1 MTLGLS
7 PEAILERNAEK
18 RRVWRL
24 EHPDKVRAFHKKHN
38 ALPHVSTRKTE
49 WARQH
54 REEINNRRREQ
65 YSQKKTQEATTE
77 HLESP
82 PQPTTSTDDEENI
95 FIEETSTDAVSVE
108 PVHS

>member
-24 EHPDKVRAFHKKHN
+24 EHPDRVKAFHRKHN
-38 ALPHVSTRKTE
+38 ALPHVSNRKTE

-54 REEINNRRREQ
+54 RDEINNRRRDQ
-65 YSQKKTQEATTE
+65 YAQKKVQEAITE
-77 HLESP
+77 QLESP
-82 PQPTTSTDDEENI
+82 SQPVVSPVDE
-95 FIEETSTDAVSVE
+95 
-108 PVHS
+108 

>member
-24 EHPDKVRAFHKKHN
+24 EHPDRVKALKHD
-38 ALPHVSTRKTE
+38 ALPHVSNRKTE

-65 YSQKKTQEATTE
+65 YAQKKTQEATTE

-82 PQPTTSTDDEENI
+82 PQPTISTVDEQNI
-95 FIEETSTDAVSVE
+95 SIEKQSTDAVSDE
-108 PVHS
+108 PIQ

>member
-18 RRVWRL
+18 RRAWRL
-24 EHPDKVRAFHKKHN
+24 EHPDRVKAFHKKHN
-38 ALPHVSTRKTE
+38 ALPHVSSRKTE

-65 YSQKKTQEATTE
+65 YAQKKAQVAITE

-82 PQPTTSTDDEENI
+82 PQPTTSTVDEKNI
-95 FIEETSTDAVSVE
+95 SIEKYSTNAVSDE
-108 PVHS
+108 PIHF

>member
-18 RRVWRL
+18 RRAWRL
-24 EHPDKVRAFHKKHN
+24 EHPDRVKAFHKKHN
-38 ALPHVSTRKTE
+38 ALPHVSSRKTE

-65 YSQKKTQEATTE
+65 YAQKKTQVAITE

-82 PQPTTSTDDEENI
+82 PQPITSTVDE
-95 FIEETSTDAVSVE
+95 
-108 PVHS
+108 

>member
-24 EHPDKVRAFHKKHN
+24 EHPDRVKAFHRKHN
-38 ALPHVSTRKTE
+38 ALPHVSNRKTE

-54 REEINNRRREQ
+54 RDEINNRRRDQ
-65 YSQKKTQEATTE
+65 YAQKKVLETITE
-77 HLESP
+77 QLESS
-82 PQPTTSTDDEENI
+82 PQPLDSTVDE
-95 FIEETSTDAVSVE
+95 
-108 PVHS
+108 

>member
-24 EHPDKVRAFHKKHN
+24 EHPDRVKAFHRKHN
-38 ALPHVSTRKTE
+38 ALPHVSNRKTE

-54 REEINNRRREQ
+54 RDEINIRRRDQ
-65 YSQKKTQEATTE
+65 YAQKKVQEAITE
-77 HLESP
+77 QLESP
-82 PQPTTSTDDEENI
+82 SQPVVSPVDE
-95 FIEETSTDAVSVE
+95 
-108 PVHS
+108 